1 MYRNYIILFPDDLQA
16 LMQKPRLYLKNKEL
30 VVVLTGGHNNCR
42 EESVPCSDNFGSAV
56 SSEKWLPLPEM
67 PCPRTRHA
75 AAVCTGQLF
84 VVGGSAV
91 TPLFHFNPL

>member
-1 MYRNYIILFPDDLQA
+1 
-16 LMQKPRLYLKNKEL
+16 MQKPRLYLKNKEL

-42 EESVPCSDNFGSAV
+42 EESVPCSHNFGSAV

-75 AAVCTGQLF
+75 AAVCAGQLF
-84 VVGGSAV
+84 VVSGTAG